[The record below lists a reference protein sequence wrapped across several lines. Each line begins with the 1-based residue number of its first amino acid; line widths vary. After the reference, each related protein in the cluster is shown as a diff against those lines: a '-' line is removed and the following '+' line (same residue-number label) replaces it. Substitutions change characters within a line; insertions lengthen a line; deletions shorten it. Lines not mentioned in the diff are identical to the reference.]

1 MHHAMENHPAGS
13 VPDQSVGRAAPPRS
27 WRFPAGSPICGSG
40 LLWRVSSAQ
49 VELPH
54 SVFTSLPDYDRF
66 LSTLEGEL
74 VLEIDGSGRR
84 TLQPL
89 EVCQFDG
96 GLRVESWGK
105 CRDFNLMLRK
115 GRCTGE
121 MTALHL
127 VGGERRLCQWDAD
140 VAGLY
145 CCTGSLGWLQAG
157 QFALADRRRPRSWR
171 PRRKHR
177 CWPCGSAIRRSIWAK
192 RNREW
197 FSPLPHYIG
206 RRMQILKNSVYAL
219 LSRK

>member
-1 MHHAMENHPAGS
+1 MQWRIIPPDRFQTSLWAGGS
-13 VPDQSVGRAAPPRS
+13 TTQLAIFPPEAQYADRD
-27 WRFPAGSPICGSG
+27 F
-40 LLWRVSSAQ
+40 LWRVSSAQ

-66 LSTLEGEL
+66 LSTLEEEL
-74 VLEIDGSGRR
+74 VLEIDSSERK
-84 TLQPL
+84 TLRPL

-127 VGGERRLCQWDAD
+127 AGGERRLCQWDAD

-157 QFALADRRRPRSWR
+157 QFALADRPAPQELAAQAETSLLAVR
-171 PRRKHR
+171 
-177 CWPCGSAIRRSIWAK
+177 IRYPVVDLGK
-192 RNREW
+192 
-197 FSPLPHYIG
+197 
-206 RRMQILKNSVYAL
+206 K
-219 LSRK
+219 K

>member
-1 MHHAMENHPAGS
+1 MRIGTFCGVS
-13 VPDQSVGRAAPPRS
+13 AP
-27 WRFPAGSPICGSG
+27 
-40 LLWRVSSAQ
+40 AQ

-157 QFALADRRRPRSWR
+157 QFALADRPAPQELAAQAETIAVGRADPLSGGRFGQ
-171 PRRKHR
+171 KEI
-177 CWPCGSAIRRSIWAK
+177 GSGFHHSLII
-192 RNREW
+192 
-197 FSPLPHYIG
+197 
-206 RRMQILKNSVYAL
+206 
-219 LSRK
+219 